1 MGKILKGSSVNISGE
16 LWKLLFSY
24 HVMNYK
30 DAETEEKIKAL
41 MNDKVQ
47 KMINR
52 DVYSKYKTASS
63 DREREEARQQ
73 YLDNKGIPEDFRW

>member
-24 HVMNYK
+24 HVMNFK

-41 MNDKVQ
+41 MDDKIQ
-47 KMINR
+47 RMINR
-52 DVYSKYKTASS
+52 DNYTKYKTGSCEK
-63 DREREEARQQ
+63 DREQARQK
-73 YLDNKGIPEDFRW
+73 YLDGRGVPESFRW